1 MRNSIAV
8 KVCKTEELC
17 KLLQKLQSISIYH
30 EVYFQMWRHHGGIKN
45 VVCGCSCRYTV
56 LSHPK

>member
-17 KLLQKLQSISIYH
+17 KLLQKHETFYSQSLYTMKFI
-30 EVYFQMWRHHGGIKN
+30 FR
-45 VVCGCSCRYTV
+45 CGDIMGV
-56 LSHPK
+56 